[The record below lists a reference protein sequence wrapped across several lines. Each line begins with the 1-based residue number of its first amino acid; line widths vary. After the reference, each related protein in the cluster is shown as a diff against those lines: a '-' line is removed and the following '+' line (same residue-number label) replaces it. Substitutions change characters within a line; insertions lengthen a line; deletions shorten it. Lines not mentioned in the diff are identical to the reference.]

1 MEKNDKRKDAS
12 THRIWLFILA
22 PKEYTAAYECGS
34 NTNSGNDPPRGQPSV
49 EPLAACRQLFII
61 SRARTHEEVAIF
73 PLWAQ
78 SNNT

>member
-12 THRIWLFILA
+12 THRTWLFILA
-22 PKEYTAAYECGS
+22 PKESTAAHECGS
-34 NTNSGNDPPRGQPSV
+34 NTNSGNDPPRGLPSE

-61 SRARTHEEVAIF
+61 SFARTHEEVAIS

-78 SNNT
+78 SNNS